1 MVALRQVIRL
11 VIVFLILIPS
21 LVYAIVI
28 GGGWNTEKNYSSQ
41 IEFLRRAENI
51 VFNLQG
57 GIKKRPP
64 LIHYSA
70 VVTHS
75 PIYGMFDFWASGIV
89 DAPSERLLVRIGND
103 FTYNTDGGDYVYI
116 HTPSIT
122 SANIPMDFA
131 VMGDKCV
138 IGFAGNVQPLQ
149 YSQTTGKMPELYG
162 CGNSWMF
169 ETYRNHMIA
178 SGDPAYPSR
187 IYYSTPLVH
196 RDSIDF
202 ASSSAGY
209 IDVEPDDGDQVT
221 GIKSFLDSLYVF
233 KGPNKLSIHKITG
246 TSKADFVM
254 VPVVR
259 KIGGYNNTIVEFG
272 NDLAFID
279 PNGIHSL
286 SASVD
291 YGGVNETF
299 LSAPIQTYWNGLRH
313 NYLDKASGIHVPEL
327 HSLLFTVPLAGYTTN
342 QVVIGYDY
350 LVSNIDGSKG
360 RWFVWPGMSV
370 NTMVHRN
377 KDGRQKVYFG
387 TKDYGVN
394 VLDVDSSTFS
404 DYGTNAY
411 TGLILTPYFY
421 GDGLD
426 VMKQVVDLGL
436 AIKPTI
442 ASNITGT
449 LMIDSLADQVF
460 YFEQSGEGAVLGIF
474 VLGTDRFSNDR
485 IKIVYPTTGI
495 PEGMGRSLCLQLE
508 SATLGANME
517 IYQVIFYVTNKG
529 VKHD

>member
-1 MVALRQVIRL
+1 MVSLRQVIRL
-11 VIVFLILIPS
+11 TIIGPILLPVVAFA
-21 LVYAIVI
+21 LVI

-41 IEFLRRAENI
+41 IEFLRKAENI

-64 LIHYSA
+64 LIHYST

-75 PIYGMFDFWASGIV
+75 PIYGMFDFWASGVV
-89 DAPSERLLVRIGND
+89 DSPSERLLVRIGNA
-103 FTYNTDGGDYVYI
+103 FTYNNDGGDYVYI

-131 VMGDKCV
+131 IMGDKCV

-149 YSQTTGKMPELYG
+149 YSQTTNTMPELSG

-169 ETYRNHMIA
+169 ENYRSHMFA

-187 IYYSTPLVH
+187 VYYSTPLVH

-202 ASSSAGY
+202 VKSTAGY
-209 IDVEPDDGDQVT
+209 IDVNPDDGDQVT
-221 GIKSFLDSLYVF
+221 GIKAFLDAIYIF
-233 KGPNKLSIHKITG
+233 KGPNRLSIHKITG
-246 TSKADFVM
+246 TSKADFAL
-254 VPVVR
+254 VPVV
-259 KIGGYNNTIVEFG
+259 KGVGGFNNTIIEFG

-291 YGGVNETF
+291 FGGVNEAF

-313 NYLDKASGIHVPEL
+313 NYLNKASAIHLPEL
-327 HSLLFTVPLAGYTTN
+327 HSLLFAVPLAGYTTN

-350 LVSNIDGSKG
+350 LTSNIDGSKG
-360 RWFVWPGMSV
+360 RWFIWPSISA
-370 NTMVHRN
+370 NTMIYRN
-377 KDGRQKVYFG
+377 KDGRQKIYFG

-404 DYGTNAY
+404 DYGTKAY

-421 GDGLD
+421 GEGLD
-426 VMKQVVDLGL
+426 IVKQVEELGL

-442 ASNITGT
+442 TSNITGT
-449 LMIDSLADQVF
+449 LMIDSFADQVF
-460 YFEQSGEGAVLGIF
+460 YFNQSGEGGRLGTFI
-474 VLGTDRFSNDR
+474 LGTDRLGNDR
-485 IKIVYPTTGI
+485 IKIVYPTTGR
-495 PEGMGRSLCLQLE
+495 PEGMGRSLSLQLE
-508 SATLGANME
+508 NSALGANME
-517 IYQVIFYVTNKG
+517 IYQIIFYVTKKG